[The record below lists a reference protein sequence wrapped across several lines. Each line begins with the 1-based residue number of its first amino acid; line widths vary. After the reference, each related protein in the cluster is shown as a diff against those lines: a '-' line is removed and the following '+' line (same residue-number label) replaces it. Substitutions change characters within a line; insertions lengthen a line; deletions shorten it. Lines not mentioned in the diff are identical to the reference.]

1 MKTPI
6 YGVGFPWISLD
17 SLVRIETYQWV
28 TLDKSEKVFRI
39 GFSVMSAATGQEP
52 GSVACESAA
61 LSWRKSISIS
71 NFLQSI
77 AVQAGFPQRLNPN
90 AARSRCAGANAAKP
104 KNPAWRLS

>member
-28 TLDKSEKVFRI
+28 TRDKSEKVFRI
-39 GFSVMSAATGQEP
+39 GFSVMLGSAGTGA
-52 GSVACESAA
+52 GVVACESAA
-61 LSWRKSISIS
+61 SSWCKSIPIS

-90 AARSRCAGANAAKP
+90 AARSRSAGVHAGNYSAGLVG
-104 KNPAWRLS
+104 W